1 MSKRRTNRSQLLERL
16 RLLSQLISD
25 GKLSEEKL
33 IEVQTEYCFLQRE
46 LEHLTTT
53 KR

>member
-1 MSKRRTNRSQLLERL
+1 MPKHKKSHKQKLERL

-25 GKLSEEKL
+25 GKLSKEKL

-46 LEHLTTT
+46 IEHLTI
-53 KR
+53 RER